1 MLQQVLCGH
10 VKVQMLVIYKWMH
23 ELTSYVLYALEHDNV
38 TQQQQNQQQN
48 DAKHDL
54 NNNNIKTNI
63 IHKITTMLFHFLS
76 YFLNFIFSYFL
87 KFLFACILISYSIL
101 HVDWQY
107 FRK

>member
-10 VKVQMLVIYKWMH
+10 EKVQMLVICIWMD
-23 ELTSYVLYALEHDNV
+23 EITSYVLYALEHDNV

-48 DAKHDL
+48 DAKHNL

-63 IHKITTMLFHFLS
+63 IHKITTMFPLFSF
-76 YFLNFIFSYFL
+76 FLNFIFSYFL
-87 KFLFACILISYSIL
+87 KFLFVCISISYSIL
-101 HVDWQY
+101 HVDRQY